1 MKLPAAT
8 YEIRVEGHL
17 DDHWSEWLGGM
28 TLTRTLR
35 GKTILTGALPD
46 QAALYGVLM
55 KMRDLALTLVSIRRI
70 ESDNSNSTRAPDER

>member
-28 TLTRTLR
+28 SLTRTDR
-35 GKTILTGALPD
+35 SETILTGALPD

-70 ESDNSNSTRAPDER
+70 ESDNSHPTHASDER

>member
-1 MKLPAAT
+1 MKRPAAT

-17 DDHWSEWLGGM
+17 DDHWSAWLGGM
-28 TLTRTLR
+28 TLTRTGR
-35 GKTILTGALPD
+35 SETILTGALPD

-70 ESDNSNSTRAPDER
+70 ESDTSNLTRASDER